1 MVLTHAAYN
10 ETAAVQ
16 RLQENYEQ
24 DNEEMNQQ
32 FNKISGGPKNPLLA
46 HVKPVLAKKKV
57 QKNID
62 LLLTVC
68 QKRAILVNP
77 FQDSQLSFHLL

>member
-1 MVLTHAAYN
+1 MLTHAAYN

-32 FNKISGGPKNPLLA
+32 FNKICRWSKESLLA
-46 HVKPVLAKKKV
+46 HVKPEALPKKKV

-62 LLLTVC
+62 LLLTC
-68 QKRAILVNP
+68 QKRAILVNTFP
-77 FQDSQLSFHLL
+77 NLG

>member
-32 FNKISGGPKNPLLA
+32 FNKICWWSKESPLS
-46 HVKPVLAKKKV
+46 P
-57 QKNID
+57 
-62 LLLTVC
+62 
-68 QKRAILVNP
+68 R
-77 FQDSQLSFHLL
+77 